1 MSGITHKRGFLHCIA
16 GKNKNTLRM
25 KKKKNNGV
33 EKKPRGRFVKEEEE
47 EEGGGETMKCSGK
60 HCGSCCG
67 GYIAD
72 CVAVCCCPCAVL
84 HCCVLA
90 LVKGPFLVGRKCLRL
105 GKKKNKSQKKKG
117 HEYDEDDDDDD
128 EVEVG
133 VVRVKESAGVA
144 DSEVDSVTVNAGFDA
159 EKVWRELYQ
168 IGHLD
173 FGRVS
178 SSHDD

>member
-1 MSGITHKRGFLHCIA
+1 
-16 GKNKNTLRM
+16 M
-25 KKKKNNGV
+25 KKKKNHGV

-105 GKKKNKSQKKKG
+105 GKKKNENQKKNKKKG
-117 HEYDEDDDDDD
+117 HHHEYDDDD

-133 VVRVKESAGVA
+133 VERVKGGVCGS
-144 DSEVDSVTVNAGFDA
+144 DVVGEEDSVTVNAGFDA

>member
-1 MSGITHKRGFLHCIA
+1 
-16 GKNKNTLRM
+16 
-25 KKKKNNGV
+25 
-33 EKKPRGRFVKEEEE
+33 
-47 EEGGGETMKCSGK
+47 
-60 HCGSCCG
+60 CGSCCG

-105 GKKKNKSQKKKG
+105 GKKKKKNKKKNKKKG
-117 HEYDEDDDDDD
+117 YEYDDDHEDDDDDD
-128 EVEVG
+128 DEEK
-133 VVRVKESAGVA
+133 VKENVSGSDV
-144 DSEVDSVTVNAGFDA
+144 VDSVTVNAGFDA

>member
-1 MSGITHKRGFLHCIA
+1 
-16 GKNKNTLRM
+16 M
-25 KKKKNNGV
+25 KKKKNHGEKKNDGV

-47 EEGGGETMKCSGK
+47 EEGGGEMIRCSGK
-60 HCGSCCG
+60 HCGSSCG

-105 GKKKNKSQKKKG
+105 GKKKGKKKNKNKKKG
-117 HEYDEDDDDDD
+117 HEYDDDDD
-128 EVEVG
+128 EEK
-133 VVRVKESAGVA
+133 VKENVSGSDVVL
-144 DSEVDSVTVNAGFDA
+144 EMDSVTVNAGFDA

>member
-1 MSGITHKRGFLHCIA
+1 
-16 GKNKNTLRM
+16 M
-25 KKKKNNGV
+25 KKKKNDGV
-33 EKKPRGRFVKEEEE
+33 EKKPRGRFVE
-47 EEGGGETMKCSGK
+47 EEGGGETIKCSGK

-67 GYIAD
+67 GYVAD

-105 GKKKNKSQKKKG
+105 GKKKNKNQKKNKKKG
-117 HEYDEDDDDDD
+117 HHEYDDDDD

-133 VVRVKESAGVA
+133 VGGVSGSGS
-144 DSEVDSVTVNAGFDA
+144 DVVDGFDA